1 MTSRLARIGA
11 ERLRWS
17 PMTLPHFERRDIES
31 FDGTRL
37 EVQTYGRGDLTMVIA
52 NGLGGTLLAWA
63 PLLRALEDR
72 VRFVSWDY
80 RGLYRS
86 GKPAMPESLRIEHH
100 VADLAA
106 VMDAT
111 GTDHAVLAGWSM
123 GVQVCIQAAA
133 DLTSRV
139 KGLMLV
145 NGTYGR
151 IFDTAFE
158 YPAIRRV
165 LPLLNRIGQLGAP
178 FASPVV
184 AYVTDRPWFL
194 PLLTRLR
201 LVDERLDREVFLAIA
216 RGFRD
221 LDFRIYHRIM
231 AHVHEHDGKQL
242 LEDIA
247 VPLLLVCGQR
257 DTMTPASV
265 RHTFE
270 AHVPQAEVFVVPG
283 GTHYSLIEYPELVI
297 ERITEFLE
305 SHFALAAPAA

>member
-1 MTSRLARIGA
+1 
-11 ERLRWS
+11 
-17 PMTLPHFERRDIES
+17 MTLPQFERRDIES

-37 EVQTYGRGDLTMVIA
+37 EMQTYGRGDLTMVIA

-86 GKPAMPESLRIEHH
+86 GKPALPENLRIEHH

-106 VMDAT
+106 VMDAA
-111 GTDHAVLAGWSM
+111 GTERAVLAGWSM

-133 DLTSRV
+133 DLADRV
-139 KGLMLV
+139 QGLMLV

-158 YPAIRRV
+158 HAASRHL
-165 LPLLNRIGQLGAP
+165 LPLLNRVGQLGAP
-178 FASPVV
+178 LLSPVV
-184 AYVTDRPWFL
+184 SYVTHQPWFL
-194 PLLTRLR
+194 PLLARLR
-201 LVDERLDREVFLAIA
+201 LIDEHLDREVFLAIA

-221 LDFRIYHRIM
+221 LDLRIYHRIM
-231 AHVHEHDGKQL
+231 AHVHEHDGEQL

-257 DTMTPASV
+257 DAMTPASV

-270 AHVPQAEVFVVPG
+270 THVPHAEVFIVPG
-283 GTHYSLIEYPELVI
+283 GTHYSLIEYPDMVI
-297 ERITEFLE
+297 ERITSFLE
-305 SHFALAAPAA
+305 SHFALPAPAA